1 MGATEYVCRR
11 CGRPMEI
18 QTAKLEYLDNRFDV
32 ELPTCP
38 QCGAV
43 YVDETLVDGRMAEVE
58 ALLESK

>member
-32 ELPTCP
+32 EVQTCP
-38 QCGAV
+38 LCGAFF
-43 YVDETLVDGRMAEVE
+43 VDETVVVGRMAYVE